1 MDYSKINDRKEICID
16 GRQEIEFYGYIQKLL
31 EETSQYYFALDT
43 LVEMIN
49 DYVNVEYK
57 GDKKQFIKD
66 LSICCDY
73 YSLAPYL
80 EKELNQIFASD
91 YLVF

>member
-16 GRQEIEFYGYIQKLL
+16 GRQEIEFHGYIQKLL
-31 EETSQYYFALDT
+31 EETSQYYFTLDT
-43 LVEMIN
+43 LVEMIKN
-49 DYVNVEYK
+49 YVNVEYK
-57 GDKKQFIKD
+57 GNTEQFVKD
-66 LSICCDY
+66 VSMCCDY

>member
-16 GRQEIEFYGYIQKLL
+16 GRQEIEFHGYIQKLL
-31 EETSQYYFALDT
+31 EEASNNYNSLCI

-66 LSICCDY
+66 LSMCCDY

>member
-1 MDYSKINDRKEICID
+1 MDYSKINDRKEIYYA
-16 GRQEIEFYGYIQKLL
+16 GHKEIEFQGYIQKLL
-31 EETSQYYFALDT
+31 EEASNNYNSLCI

-66 LSICCDY
+66 LSMCCDY

>member
-1 MDYSKINDRKEICID
+1 MDFSKINDRKEICID

-43 LVEMIN
+43 LVEMIKN
-49 DYVNVEYK
+49 YVNVEYK
-57 GDKKQFIKD
+57 GNTEQFVKD
-66 LSICCDY
+66 VSMCCDF
-73 YSLAPYL
+73 YSLAPFL
-80 EKELNQIFASD
+80 KEQLNRIFSSD

>member
-1 MDYSKINDRKEICID
+1 MDRLNINDRKEICVD
-16 GRQEIEFYGYIQKLL
+16 GRQEIEFHGYIQKLL

-66 LSICCDY
+66 LSMCCDY

>member
-1 MDYSKINDRKEICID
+1 M
-16 GRQEIEFYGYIQKLL
+16 
-31 EETSQYYFALDT
+31 DT
-43 LVEMIN
+43 LVEMIKN
-49 DYVNVEYK
+49 YVNVEYK
-57 GDKKQFIKD
+57 GDTEQFVKD
-66 LSICCDY
+66 VSMCCDY

>member
-1 MDYSKINDRKEICID
+1 MNNFKINDRKEICVD
-16 GRQEIEFYGYIQKLL
+16 GRQEIEFQGYIQKLL
-31 EETSQYYFALDT
+31 EEASNNYNSLCI

-66 LSICCDY
+66 LSMCCDY

>member
-16 GRQEIEFYGYIQKLL
+16 GRQEIEFHGYIQKLL

-66 LSICCDY
+66 LSTCCDY

>member
-1 MDYSKINDRKEICID
+1 MDRLNINDRKEICVD
-16 GRQEIEFYGYIQKLL
+16 GRQEIEFHGYIQKLL
-31 EETSQYYFALDT
+31 EEASNNYNSLCI

-66 LSICCDY
+66 LSMCCDY

>member
-1 MDYSKINDRKEICID
+1 
-16 GRQEIEFYGYIQKLL
+16 
-31 EETSQYYFALDT
+31 
-43 LVEMIN
+43 MIKN
-49 DYVNVEYK
+49 YVNVEYK
-57 GDKKQFIKD
+57 GDTEQFVKD
-66 LSICCDY
+66 VSMCCDY